1 VRSGKK
7 YDERDSSQ
15 TACREMRVAALIS
28 GGKDSALALHR
39 VLKAGYEVEFLVT
52 ILPQRED
59 SWMFHHPNVHL
70 TRLFAESVGI
80 ELVSAETEGIKER
93 ELGDLKRALATLDI
107 EGVVFGAILSRYQK
121 ARIDK
126 ICGELNLKSIA
137 PLWQENPIYLLR
149 EIVRLQ
155 FDVLI
160 VGVYAYGLDETWLG
174 RKINSETVADL
185 IRLNDRYQIS
195 VMGEGGEYETL
206 VLDAPF
212 FKKRIELVQT
222 KNVWKDGSG
231 YMSVEE
237 AKLIDKAE
245 KVY

>member
-1 VRSGKK
+1 
-7 YDERDSSQ
+7 
-15 TACREMRVAALIS
+15 MRVAALIS

-39 VLKAGYEVEFLVT
+39 VLKAGHEVKYLVT
-52 ILPQRED
+52 MLPQRED
-59 SWMFHHPNVHL
+59 SWMFHYPNAHL
-70 TRLFAESVGI
+70 TELFAEAVGI
-80 ELVSAETEGIKER
+80 ELVSAETEGIKEK
-93 ELGDLKRALATLDI
+93 ELGDLKRALATLDV

-121 ARIDK
+121 TRIDK
-126 ICGELNLKSIA
+126 ICSELNLKSVA

-149 EIVRLQ
+149 EIVSLK

-174 RKINSETVADL
+174 RKIDSETVADL

-195 VMGEGGEYETL
+195 VMGEGGEYESL
-206 VLDAPF
+206 VLDTPF
-212 FKKRIELVQT
+212 FKKRIELVHAR
-222 KNVWKDGSG
+222 NVWKDGSG